1 MMCTDCMWAAA
12 HPVAAA
18 EFDDEGHAK
27 CRTKGQGRC
36 TCQHRGTPY
45 AINVDKDAKAITV
58 HVHVSVPDS
67 SETVIQKLSRS
78 LRAGFPGRR

>member
-1 MMCTDCMWAAA
+1 MTCDDCRWAAA

-27 CRTKGQGRC
+27 CRATGQGRC

-45 AINVDKDAKAITV
+45 AVNVDKDAPAESVKVTRGAIGQRAREV
-58 HVHVSVPDS
+58 
-67 SETVIQKLSRS
+67 LRRFSR
-78 LRAGFPGRR
+78 RP

>member
-1 MMCTDCMWAAA
+1 MTCDDCRWAAA

-27 CRTKGQGRC
+27 CRAKGQGRC

-45 AINVDKDAKAITV
+45 AINVDKDAKTEITRGAI
-58 HVHVSVPDS
+58 
-67 SETVIQKLSRS
+67 EQKAREVLRRFSRRS
-78 LRAGFPGRR
+78 